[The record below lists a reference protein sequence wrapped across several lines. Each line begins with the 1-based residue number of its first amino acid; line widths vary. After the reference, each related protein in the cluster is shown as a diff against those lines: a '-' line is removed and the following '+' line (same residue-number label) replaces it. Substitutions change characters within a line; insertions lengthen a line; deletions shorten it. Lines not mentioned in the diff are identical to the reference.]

1 MKKSKLLLTALLCL
15 SLLLC
20 SCGEAPEAEEEDAP
34 SIAVEIQKVER
45 GAISSQNSVSGQVA
59 AGEQRTVIVPLS
71 VRCKKV
77 YVEVGDAV
85 TAGQTICTLDMG
97 STMANYDTVSSSLA
111 AARQNYEDQS
121 ALLDQQIAQAE
132 KNLTDT
138 QALLE
143 IGAASQAEVDSAQ
156 LTLDNAKVSRNSALS
171 QLEVS
176 MKNYQSTL
184 LQLQESMANVD
195 RGGSVRAPISGTIV
209 SLSAM
214 DNGYISAANPVA
226 VIQSASD
233 LEINVSVSESLVAKL
248 SPGGRADVS
257 IGAVGKQFQAS
268 IKQIDRASNPQT
280 HLYGVTIQIPAAY
293 GTGVLAGMFA
303 DVVFFTDTQND
314 AVVIPTEAILTGAD
328 SQYVFT
334 LDSENI
340 AHRVDVETGL
350 VGDGVTEVT
359 SGLYG
364 GETLVKVGQFYLTEG
379 ASARVVLGDSSGSG
393 DANGGQE

>member
-1 MKKSKLLLTALLCL
+1 M
-15 SLLLC
+15 
-20 SCGEAPEAEEEDAP
+20 
-34 SIAVEIQKVER
+34 
-45 GAISSQNSVSGQVA
+45 
-59 AGEQRTVIVPLS
+59 
-71 VRCKKV
+71 
-77 YVEVGDAV
+77 
-85 TAGQTICTLDMG
+85 
-97 STMANYDTVSSSLA
+97 
-111 AARQNYEDQS
+111 
-121 ALLDQQIAQAE
+121 
-132 KNLTDT
+132 
-138 QALLE
+138 E
-143 IGAASQAEVDSAQ
+143 IGAASQAEVDNAQ

-195 RGGSVRAPISGTIV
+195 RGGSVRSPISGTII

-226 VIQSASD
+226 VIQSASN
-233 LEINVSVSESLVAKL
+233 LEINVAVSESLVAKL

-268 IKQIDRASNPQT
+268 IKSIDRASNPQT

-314 AVVIPTEAILTGAD
+314 AVVIPTESILTGSD

-364 GETLVKVGQFYLTEG
+364 GETLVKVDT
-379 ASARVVLGDSSGSG
+379 SDT
-393 DANGGQE
+393 NGGQE